1 MCNQGQ
7 YHCRAPRSRG
17 DGAVGF
23 VRDTGKHVLSRD
35 ERSSAC
41 SKLWLRESTL
51 QAFDFLTRSSP
62 QFPPGFQ
69 IPSAFTFFSPDQP
82 YSWREVC
89 VPCRLDTTPQVRRR
103 QPGTAVWLQPSPAIV
118 LDALRRL
125 SASSVLRPGPD
136 SRSRLRRGTPLP
148 SGSRTSPRG
157 TCTIRDL

>member
-1 MCNQGQ
+1 MASLEMNDPSMQ
-7 YHCRAPRSRG
+7 RILLA
-17 DGAVGF
+17 
-23 VRDTGKHVLSRD
+23 GKH
-35 ERSSAC
+35 
-41 SKLWLRESTL
+41 L
-51 QAFDFLTRSSP
+51 QAFVSLTRSSP
-62 QFPPGFQ
+62 QFPPGLQ
-69 IPSAFTFFSPDQP
+69 ILSAFTFFSPDQP

-89 VPCRLDTTPQVRRR
+89 VLCRLDRTPQARRR